1 MGLAPLAGMTF
12 EAREN
17 PYRIL
22 VVERD
27 PVLRIMLAAT
37 LQMSGH
43 VVVTAADT
51 PTPLDLL
58 DRVMFDLAIVDVY
71 ANRPVTSAAVR
82 TLRRAFPR
90 LPVIVT
96 CTGFAED
103 GFDVAGALG
112 VAAALTKPLLPD
124 QICRTVDH
132 LLDRHVE
139 NWRLIGAEIA
149 APDHRATRH

>member
-1 MGLAPLAGMTF
+1 MTF
-12 EAREN
+12 NAREN

-27 PVLRIMLAAT
+27 PVLRIMLAGT
-37 LQMSGH
+37 LQLSGH
-43 VVVTAADT
+43 IVVTAEDT

-58 DRVMFDLAIVDVY
+58 DRAMFDLAIVDVY

-96 CTGFAED
+96 CAGFAD
-103 GFDVAGALG
+103 GGLDVADALG
-112 VAAALTKPLLPD
+112 VAAALPKPLLPD
-124 QICRTVDH
+124 QICETVDH

-139 NWRLIGAEIA
+139 NWTLIGAEIA